1 MSDPC
6 AYGQGASAARPVPI
20 SGLFADLE
28 LGIGAL
34 NLPDRLWAASGE
46 VQLEVIKDWLGA
58 LERLRQRALMQLGD
72 SSAPQ
77 EQAQHLRCGENPPY
91 SPH

>member
-6 AYGQGASAARPVPI
+6 ASGQSPGAARPVPI
-20 SGLFADLE
+20 SGLLADLE

-34 NLPDRLWAASGE
+34 SLPDRLWAASGE

-58 LERLRQRALMQLGD
+58 LEQLRQRTL
-72 SSAPQ
+72 
-77 EQAQHLRCGENPPY
+77 AQGNAEAAGSGTTRNR
-91 SPH
+91 